1 MYLIRKYMK
10 NIQLF
15 HSYNYVNEKIIH
27 VNKNIYDTNNK
38 IIITLLNI
46 PDNSDLYT
54 IQIQRILNKKIF
66 SKKKD
71 NKSFYTKHNIKVF
84 LSVNC
89 TILQNYLRL
98 NKCIPQFKLLY
109 KIILNNIIISKNECI
124 HNVICI
130 NKSVNKKISL
140 NNTISND
147 FNFFSLNDYYLDIH
161 SKKIIEKRK
170 LILKKY
176 NVNGCI
182 IYYDLLKFLI
192 DELITYKNTIII
204 GNKDQQSHYINNI
217 NNINNI
223 NTNNVYDT
231 IIVLDPSIDISKLKY
246 TKIIVCVNKTIKI
259 QIKDIIFLLDK
270 FFKVN
275 LHKYELTN
283 KLFYNIINICVFRNY
298 SQKIIKINELKIQDN
313 NYINVKHFRIDTE
326 FVNNTCTICFTN
338 NNNIKTLCNHYFCS
352 NCVSKILH
360 KNKLIC
366 PYCRLNININNLIY
380 LVKSKNEIISSKENI
395 NSKYKYLIK
404 KSIKN
409 KISIIS
415 NNDTKINCLRSL
427 YKFMDIKS
435 NICTINNINLVN
447 NSNIYF
453 LDKQEKYDINSISN
467 SLIKNGMKK
476 FNLNFFI

>member
-1 MYLIRKYMK
+1 MK
-10 NIQLF
+10 SIKLF
-15 HSYNYVNEKIIH
+15 HSYNYVNEKFIH
-27 VNKNIYDTNNK
+27 DNKNIYDKNNK
-38 IIITLLNI
+38 LICTLLNI
-46 PDNSDLYT
+46 PNNSDLYT
-54 IQIQRILNKKIF
+54 IQIQRILKKKIF

-84 LSVNC
+84 LLVNYY
-89 TILQNYLRL
+89 ILQNYLKL
-98 NKCIPQFKLLY
+98 NKCIHEFDLLY
-109 KIILNNIIISKNECI
+109 KIIVNNIIINKNEYI

-130 NKSVNKKISL
+130 NKSFNKKISL

-204 GNKDQQSHYINNI
+204 GNQDQQSQFMTINNI
-217 NNINNI
+217 NNINK
-223 NTNNVYDT
+223 NNVYDT
-231 IIVLDPSIDISKLKY
+231 IIVLDPLIDISKVKY
-246 TKIIVCVNKTIKI
+246 NKIIVCVNKTIKI
-259 QIKDIIFLLDK
+259 PIKEVILLLYK

-275 LHKYELTN
+275 LYKYELNN
-283 KLFYNIINICVFRNY
+283 KLIYNILSVCIFRNY
-298 SQKIIKINELKIQDN
+298 SQKLIKINELKIQDN

-326 FVNNTCTICFTN
+326 LTNRMCTICF
-338 NNNIKTLCNHYFCS
+338 NNNINIETSCKHHCCS
-352 NCVSKILH
+352 DCVTKILH
-360 KNKLIC
+360 KNKLSC
-366 PYCRLNININNLIY
+366 PYCRLNITINNLTY
-380 LVKSKNEIISSKENI
+380 LVKSKNEIMSIKTNI
-395 NSKYKYLIK
+395 NGKYKFLIK

-409 KISIIS
+409 DISIIS
-415 NNDTKINCLRSL
+415 NNDSKINCLKNL

-435 NICTINNINLVN
+435 NIYTINNINLVN
-447 NSNIYF
+447 KNNIYF
-453 LDKQEKYDINSISN
+453 LDKQEKFDINSISN

-476 FNLNFFI
+476 INLHFFG